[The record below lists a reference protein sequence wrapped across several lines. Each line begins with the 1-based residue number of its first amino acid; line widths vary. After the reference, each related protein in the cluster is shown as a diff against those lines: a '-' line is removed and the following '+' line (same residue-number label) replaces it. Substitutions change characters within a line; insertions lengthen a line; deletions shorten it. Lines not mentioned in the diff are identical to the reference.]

1 MGEYHF
7 LVFIHRFWL
16 LVYNYIFRCTSN
28 SCAFTNR
35 VLLGAFECCRSIEN
49 HADFDSSSFPLRDPL
64 FQFFHLSR
72 VPHSFSAM
80 VSSCWSFRMFYSCL
94 LAVISLLW
102 KLHALAV
109 VQVSNRPFA
118 NPLILRSREYLLCF
132 WFIFF
137 IHFLGLRVVPTLW
150 AWIVSIA
157 ASVPNKCLMQLL
169 PLTRWSHLH
178 VLLILGF
185 LCKYPLSYLS
195 IIFSWLFSALHLVLS
210 LHPPCPPLKRS
221 EMSFSVIS
229 MPPRDWTSPTWVLQN
244 GKFHSC
250 VQTWHSQSC
259 IIVIIF

>member
-1 MGEYHF
+1 MSFSRYQPSLKTSRISCRSSLQSPLRQSSDPSVTWVSSLF
-7 LVFIHRFWL
+7 LVHFF
-16 LVYNYIFRCTSN
+16 YIF
-28 SCAFTNR
+28 
-35 VLLGAFECCRSIEN
+35 
-49 HADFDSSSFPLRDPL
+49 
-64 FQFFHLSR
+64 
-72 VPHSFSAM
+72 
-80 VSSCWSFRMFYSCL
+80 
-94 LAVISLLW
+94 
-102 KLHALAV
+102 
-109 VQVSNRPFA
+109 
-118 NPLILRSREYLLCF
+118 
-132 WFIFF
+132 
-137 IHFLGLRVVPTLW
+137 FLGLRVVPTLW